1 MNNRE
6 ENDFI
11 MERLKRPWPALNGLT
26 ITQTMLLGIFLSTI
40 LIMDLSY
47 WILNSNT
54 LLERGPLD
62 LIVCGSITLDVRI

>member
-1 MNNRE
+1 MTLLWR
-6 ENDFI
+6 DLI
-11 MERLKRPWPALNGLT
+11 GPLPALNGLT

-47 WILNSNT
+47 WILNSST

-62 LIVCGSITLDVRI
+62 LSICGSTTLDVTI